1 MKCYIESSQ
10 VPGLWCLLFLLLSY
24 CIIILYASTCVNRF
38 LGLFYF
44 VRDCRPGPTQEG
56 IIEYTGSLSLF
67 PHRIYNMKA
76 LEDQE
81 QIEYPQ
87 DNAKADPHNTQD
99 TPCFGLAGL
108 AGPHAHAGP

>member
-1 MKCYIESSQ
+1 MVPAVSPFVILHYYIIRIHVCQPFFEDFFILSGTAAPAPRRKESLNIQ
-10 VPGLWCLLFLLLSY
+10 A
-24 CIIILYASTCVNRF
+24 ASPCF
-38 LGLFYF
+38 HIAF
-44 VRDCRPGPTQEG
+44 
-56 IIEYTGSLSLF
+56 
-67 PHRIYNMKA
+67 IYNMKA

-87 DNAKADPHNTQD
+87 DNAKADPYNPQD